1 MAFDQDK
8 FMATGFVAREDTV
21 PVPDLKG
28 FFNKTEKP
36 LWKVRGLKGVEIGR
50 AREASDKN
58 KTIKAVVE
66 GLLENNSKKKAEAVL
81 EIIGNPKNV
90 PQDIAYRIEIFKAGS
105 VDPALDYPVI
115 VRLCEAFPIEF
126 YLITNK
132 IIELSGKGHIPGKA
146 PPSGKTTKS
155 KAH

>member
-8 FMATGFVAREDTV
+8 FMATSFSAREETV
-21 PVPDLKG
+21 SVPDLKG
-28 FFNKTEKP
+28 FFAKNDKP
-36 LWKVRGLKGVEIGR
+36 LWRVRGLKGVEIGR

-66 GLLENNSKKKAEAVL
+66 GLVDSNPKKKAEAVL
-81 EIIGNPKNV
+81 ELIGNPQNV

-105 VDPALDYPVI
+105 VEPALDYPVI
-115 VRLCEAFPIEF
+115 VRLCETFPIEF

-146 PPSGKTTKS
+146 PPSGATTKS

>member
-66 GLLENNSKKKAEAVL
+66 GLLENNSKKKQR
-81 EIIGNPKNV
+81 PFWK
-90 PQDIAYRIEIFKAGS
+90 
-105 VDPALDYPVI
+105 
-115 VRLCEAFPIEF
+115 
-126 YLITNK
+126 
-132 IIELSGKGHIPGKA
+132 
-146 PPSGKTTKS
+146 
-155 KAH
+155 